1 MTLTNQ
7 QPYTGVQ
14 LAAPYCN
21 RSTKNYTDEEKT
33 RIIKRI
39 VSEYMQIPYNLLSNK
54 TRKREV
60 VEARQIAMVLIREY
74 TRFSLKQT
82 GLRFGGRDHSVVC
95 HANNTVSDLLDTN
108 KAFKQSYYAIKNKV
122 DLEIVR

>member
-21 RSTKNYTDEEKT
+21 RSTKNYTDEEKA

-39 VSEYMQIPYNLLSNK
+39 VSEYMHIRYKLLSEK

-60 VEARQIAMVLIREY
+60 VEARQIAMDVMRQNTKLGV
-74 TRFSLKQT
+74 KGVGMQ
-82 GLRFGGRDHSVVC
+82 FGYRHWSTVI
-95 HANNTVSDLLDTN
+95 HATQTVSDLCETN
-108 KAFKQSYYAIKNKV
+108 KKFKSDYQKIINRV
-122 DLEIVR
+122 QLELLS